1 MRKAYKFLCAAV
13 FLVAVGFVFQSHNG
27 LSAAEIEGKVNIN
40 TATEKQIAVLP
51 GVGPKLASEVVNYR
65 KTNGDFQEIE
75 DLKKVNGIGD
85 KKFEKMKNF
94 IVIEGDTT
102 ITSTK
107 VAKIEKVK
115 KDEMK

>member
-1 MRKAYKFLCAAV
+1 MRKAYKFLCTAF

-27 LSAAEIEGKVNIN
+27 LSAAEIEGKININ
-40 TATEKQIAVLP
+40 TATEEQIAVLP

-65 KTNGDFQEIE
+65 KANGNFMEVA
-75 DLKKVNGIGD
+75 DLKKVNGVGD

-94 IVIEGDTT
+94 IVTEGDTT
-102 ITSTK
+102 ITPAK
-107 VAKIEKVK
+107 VAKSEKAK

>member
-13 FLVAVGFVFQSHNG
+13 FFVAVGFVFQSHNG
-27 LSAAEIEGKVNIN
+27 LSATEIEGKVNIN

-65 KTNGDFQEIE
+65 KANGDFQEIE

-94 IVIEGDTT
+94 IVTEGDTT

-107 VAKIEKVK
+107 VAKNEKVK